1 MEQLG
6 YQAESSVWRNFYLTG
21 AQEVRH
27 GVPQRPTRRGFA
39 PDMAAA
45 MTPAMFF
52 DFLAVRLN
60 GPKAVGK
67 SLEINFDFTDTG
79 EHSAVSVRRGVLV
92 ARSGRLHASPLATL
106 TMARRILYGIAGG
119 AIVGR
124 DAVADGRLRVEGD
137 PAALAEF
144 MALFDTFDPWF
155 GVATP

>member
-1 MEQLG
+1 
-6 YQAESSVWRNFYLTG
+6 
-21 AQEVRH
+21 
-27 GVPQRPTRRGFA
+27 
-39 PDMAAA
+39 MAAA

-60 GPKAVGK
+60 GPEAAGKA
-67 SLEINFDFTDTG
+67 LDLNFSFTDTG
-79 EHSAVSVRRGVLV
+79 EHFAVSVRRAVLV
-92 ARSGRLHASPLATL
+92 ARPGRRHASALATL

-119 AIVGR
+119 AIAGR
-124 DAVADGRLRVEGD
+124 DAVADGRLKVDGA